1 MKRHSE
7 IMRMSLKTT
16 NVQKKDNEIKKFNIN
31 EYMEK
36 MKNEEKKKNQI
47 NVPKEDT
54 EIKKFDI
61 NEYMDKMKDGQK
73 SKYQTNVIKEDTEIK
88 KFNIEEYMNKMKE
101 KENIKF
107 HHEEFLKDPPKKIS
121 IEEYLKKLNNSN
133 KKITVIRRKT
143 PKKIDTKKFIDDMII
158 NNENILK
165 RNSVEIDEDSFENL
179 NIRNRSSTVTERLS
193 TIEIENSK
201 IEEEKKMIEEEK
213 KKREEE
219 RKKREEE
226 RIKRAEERKKREEE
240 KRKRE
245 EEEERIKREEE
256 KKKREEE
263 KKKREEERKKR
274 EEERKKRE
282 EERKKREE
290 EEKIQNE
297 KNRLKFEELINNIK
311 DKEERRKEEEKRRK
325 EEEERRKEELE
336 RRRNEEEEERRRR
349 EEERKKEEEEERK
362 REEERRKEEEEERK
376 IEEEERRREEE
387 EERKRKE
394 EERKR
399 EEEEEKEIEK
409 IKKELLEKKKKKE
422 EELSEIEKEKLYE
435 SARYEKAIKDYI
447 NKREIEATEERE
459 GKNIKFTFEEI
470 NQISTSSLKYLEVT
484 STGKLITLSS
494 GSLSKITIY
503 SENTYQEENCIILE
517 SKVNTFIVDNNYI
530 YCALDE
536 ENDNILILSLNNFDD
551 KSYLNCHNCSVND
564 LTLTKSGYL
573 ISADIKGNIIAWKNN
588 KIEKQVND
596 FHSCID
602 TIRETKES
610 TQGIAILSFNEETVR
625 FYELRYSS
633 LVSIETIKNIKGSG
647 LKNNMLKLSENIL
660 AISGT
665 YIYIIDLNSL
675 SLTNIINCLY
685 ANDSISD
692 FHFNNRGYFFVSQ
705 ALTHLW
711 TDELEKGT
719 LGYYQYNYNS
729 ELFINEN
736 TLVKLASKNKCHDSY
751 ITSIKQIDSKTIVTG
766 SYDGKIKF
774 WILKD
779 LD

>member
-1 MKRHSE
+1 
-7 IMRMSLKTT
+7 
-16 NVQKKDNEIKKFNIN
+16 
-31 EYMEK
+31 
-36 MKNEEKKKNQI
+36 
-47 NVPKEDT
+47 
-54 EIKKFDI
+54 
-61 NEYMDKMKDGQK
+61 
-73 SKYQTNVIKEDTEIK
+73 
-88 KFNIEEYMNKMKE
+88 
-101 KENIKF
+101 
-107 HHEEFLKDPPKKIS
+107 
-121 IEEYLKKLNNSN
+121 
-133 KKITVIRRKT
+133 
-143 PKKIDTKKFIDDMII
+143 
-158 NNENILK
+158 
-165 RNSVEIDEDSFENL
+165 
-179 NIRNRSSTVTERLS
+179 
-193 TIEIENSK
+193 
-201 IEEEKKMIEEEK
+201 MIEEEK

-282 EERKKREE
+282 EE
-290 EEKIQNE
+290 EKIKNE

-325 EEEERRKEELE
+325 EEEEERRKEELE

-362 REEERRKEEEEERK
+362 REEERRREEEEERK

-387 EERKRKE
+387 EERKREE

-503 SENTYQEENCIILE
+503 SENTCREENCIILE
-517 SKVNTFIVDNNYI
+517 SKVNNFIVDNNYI

-551 KSYLNCHNCSVND
+551 KSYLNGHNCSVSD

-596 FHSCID
+596 FHSCIN

-610 TQGIAILSFNEETVR
+610 TQGIAILSFIEETVR

-647 LKNNMLKLSENIL
+647 FKNNMLKLSENIL

-692 FHFNNRGYFFVSQ
+692 FHFNNKGYFFVSQ

-766 SYDGKIKF
+766 GYDGKIKF